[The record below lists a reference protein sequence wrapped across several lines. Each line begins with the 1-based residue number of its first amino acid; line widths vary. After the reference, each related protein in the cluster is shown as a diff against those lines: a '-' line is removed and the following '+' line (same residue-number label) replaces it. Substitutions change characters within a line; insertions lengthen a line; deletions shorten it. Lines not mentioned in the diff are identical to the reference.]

1 MDIQDSRITRRRAF
15 DQANESHERWLIS
28 YADLVTL
35 LLALFV
41 TLFAATDQKRATTV
55 ASAVASQFGLS
66 KQVTPSKVADPATAK
81 QASASDS
88 VSEAQTAIERVFAA
102 NGALHDRSTIR
113 VTERGIVISLTEA
126 GFFAPADEKIRG
138 DALPLLDTLAQALK
152 QSDAAVR
159 VEGHTDSTPIS
170 TPRFHSNWELSAARA
185 VTVLQCLAD
194 RGVLTNRLSVAGYAA
209 EQPVADNSTAA
220 GRALNRRV
228 DLVILKSNQ

>member
-1 MDIQDSRITRRRAF
+1 MATQESRITRRRAF
-15 DQANESHERWLIS
+15 EQSNESHERWLIS

-41 TLFAATDQKRATTV
+41 TLFAASDHKRATAV
-55 ASAVASQFGLS
+55 ASAVAAQFS
-66 KQVTPSKVADPATAK
+66 TTTQVNTSTAAETATAK
-81 QASASDS
+81 RSDADS
-88 VSEAQTAIERVFAA
+88 VSPTQTAIERVFAA
-102 NGALHDRSTIR
+102 NGELHDRSTIR
-113 VTERGIVISLTEA
+113 VTERGIVVSLSEA
-126 GFFAPADEKIRG
+126 GFFAPADEKIRA

-152 QSDAAVR
+152 QSDTAVR

-194 RGVLTNRLSVAGYAA
+194 RGVATRRLSVAGYAA
-209 EQPVADNSTAA
+209 EQPIADNSTPT

-228 DLVILKSNQ
+228 DLVILRSNQ